1 MSLQVLTDRIKAL
14 VGNDSGLNASAKF
27 VTNEGV
33 VAIDAK
39 QVPNLITNEDIE
51 TDCALEIS
59 VENALNLISGDLNP
73 MMAYMTG
80 KLKIKGDMGV
90 AMKIGQSFAG

>member
-1 MSLQVLTDRIKAL
+1 MSLQVLTDKIKSL

-27 VTNEGV
+27 VTSDGV

-39 QVPNLITNEDIE
+39 QVPNIVTNEDID
-51 TDCALEIS
+51 TDCAMEIS

-80 KLKIKGDMGV
+80 KLKIKGDMAV
-90 AMKIGQSFAG
+90 AMKIGQSFGG